1 MGLSVTLVLFF
12 FSPFIFLVSLIS
24 LQSVEVIPFMWG
36 KKPVSTP
43 KSLHLSQK
51 VKKNRASLL
60 VNHHFMIFL
69 VPQDWTPLRQLSVS
83 SLFMAPFIVPAFLL
97 MHSPSGSDLRP
108 LPSSH
113 RGSVPQSLSSHHQG
127 ADIVFKW
134 KSKIYM
140 QDPSSASDRRREV
153 YIINIQ
159 RFWVWSCM
167 WNAVPGIGFKG
178 AWGVVRKKKG
188 WELLSVDIA

>member
-24 LQSVEVIPFMWG
+24 LQSVEVIPFLWG

-83 SLFMAPFIVPAFLL
+83 SLSWLL
-97 MHSPSGSDLRP
+97 LLS
-108 LPSSH
+108 LPSS
-113 RGSVPQSLSSHHQG
+113 SCTTPQGRISDLYPLLTGALYLSLYHHIIKELILFSSESPK
-127 ADIVFKW
+127 FTC
-134 KSKIYM
+134 KIH
-140 QDPSSASDRRREV
+140 PLPVTGGGRS
-153 YIINIQ
+153 I
-159 RFWVWSCM
+159 
-167 WNAVPGIGFKG
+167 
-178 AWGVVRKKKG
+178 
-188 WELLSVDIA
+188 